1 LPQCDGVQSSKP
13 PNEQM
18 TPEARRRT
26 MFDPD
31 KAKVF
36 EADVVFFV
44 LDGCV
49 LDEGAWVQ
57 LVIAHSQKVFE
68 HPRKPL
74 V

>member
-1 LPQCDGVQSSKP
+1 LSQGDAVQSSKP
-13 PNEQM
+13 PDEQM
-18 TPEARRRT
+18 TPEARRRA

-36 EADVVFFV
+36 EADVFFFV

-68 HPRKPL
+68 HPKKLL